1 MSLGYLIMNLIA
13 YKLLKETILTLKIQL
28 IKLYIMHCILLVN
41 LMEKNNELSKSKLKK
56 YLANEFEDPSDTS
69 FDILIGWKAISSK
82 YLILLTVA
90 RDVLVISMSVVAS
103 KITFSIRGC
112 VLYVFKSSLNPATIK
127 ALILFFYQNWIP
139 VSPSSIDLSQIINDL
154 EKLEKLKLH
163 VF

>member
-1 MSLGYLIMNLIA
+1 MNLIA
-13 YKLLKETILTLKIQL
+13 YKLLKETTSTLKIQL
-28 IKLYIMHCILLVN
+28 IKLYIMHCVLLVN

-103 KITFSIRGC
+103 KITFSIRGY
-112 VLYVFKSSLNPATIK
+112 VLYVFRNSLNSATIK
-127 ALILFFYQNWIP
+127 ALILFF
-139 VSPSSIDLSQIINDL
+139 LSKLDSRFSIINRSFTND
-154 EKLEKLKLH
+154 K
-163 VF
+163 